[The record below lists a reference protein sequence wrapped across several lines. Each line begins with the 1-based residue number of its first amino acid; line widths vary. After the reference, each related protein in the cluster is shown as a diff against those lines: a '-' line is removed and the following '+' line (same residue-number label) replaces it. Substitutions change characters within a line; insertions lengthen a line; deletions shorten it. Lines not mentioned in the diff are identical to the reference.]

1 MVDSSVVLYGQTL
14 AYTLYCLAMIL
25 LMAWFTYRV
34 TRGKEGTI
42 VKPAIFYTF
51 VGFLTV
57 LGVSLHI
64 ITYNTIPWT
73 AMDLDRESYTPD
85 RTFDITV
92 ANHEFI
98 LPSEKL
104 SINCNEIVLFD
115 VTSEDLTYGFGL
127 FRQDLSMVFQMQVV
141 PGHRNDILWEFDKN
155 GIYTIRSTEYSGPKG
170 VFMILEDVVEV
181 SGCEVV
187 GN

>member
-25 LMAWFTYRV
+25 LMAWFSYRV

-64 ITYNTIPWT
+64 ITYNTIHPI
-73 AMDLDRESYTPD
+73 LNSNFLEY
-85 RTFDITV
+85 DITV
-92 ANHEFI
+92 RCQAYTVT
-98 LPSEKL
+98 KR
-104 SINCNEIVLFD
+104 NCELLCNFAPLFW
-115 VTSEDLTYGFGL
+115 
-127 FRQDLSMVFQMQVV
+127 
-141 PGHRNDILWEFDKN
+141 IA
-155 GIYTIRSTEYSGPKG
+155 
-170 VFMILEDVVEV
+170 
-181 SGCEVV
+181 
-187 GN
+187 